1 MASYQSEMVSPEW
14 ICSMVYILLLLILVL
29 WRQIIGTHYTTCC
42 STCLFRFLLC
52 MLDHL
57 TCWTVGESIYTYP
70 YVYLPAHWCA
80 LTLVQSCNTLVIS
93 RWQCLSMPLRTR
105 NHGRLKSWTANS
117 FAVRNFQHTC
127 TLVIWGAAKTSFF
140 FFARIPTSGRR
151 AKGHLLGHTFMIHVV
166 CHTFFFCL
174 WCTTMLVYNTLLL
187 LWLAGLLLFSLF
199 FFLQKYCVKI
209 IGSCCHSI
217 NCCTPVGSAM

>member
-70 YVYLPAHWCA
+70 YVDLPAHWCA

-93 RWQCLSMPLRTR
+93 RWQCLLMPLRTR

-117 FAVRNFQHTC
+117 FAVRNFQHTF
-127 TLVIWGAAKTSFF
+127 TLVIWGAAKTFF
-140 FFARIPTSGRR
+140 FFCTHPDKWEAGKRPLVGPHFYDPCCMPHFLFLSVMYHY
-151 AKGHLLGHTFMIHVV
+151 A
-166 CHTFFFCL
+166 CL
-174 WCTTMLVYNTLLL
+174 
-187 LWLAGLLLFSLF
+187 
-199 FFLQKYCVKI
+199 
-209 IGSCCHSI
+209 
-217 NCCTPVGSAM
+217 

>member
-140 FFARIPTSGRR
+140 FLHASRQVGGGQKATCW
-151 AKGHLLGHTFMIHVV
+151 A
-166 CHTFFFCL
+166 
-174 WCTTMLVYNTLLL
+174 TLLWSML
-187 LWLAGLLLFSLF
+187 YATLSFFVCDVPLCLFITHCF
-199 FFLQKYCVKI
+199 CF
-209 IGSCCHSI
+209 G
-217 NCCTPVGSAM
+217 